1 MSDSCDPKDCS
12 LQDSSV
18 YGMSKARILEWLAIS
33 FSRGIFLTQGLNLHL
48 LLHWQIFFPAEPA
61 GKPVF
66 LLNGDKNDMC
76 FTWSLSG

>member
-1 MSDSCDPKDCS
+1 MACHFLLQGNLPNPGIEPASPAS
-12 LQDSSV
+12 LAD
-18 YGMSKARILEWLAIS
+18 
-33 FSRGIFLTQGLNLHL
+33 
-48 LLHWQIFFPAEPA
+48 FFPAEPA